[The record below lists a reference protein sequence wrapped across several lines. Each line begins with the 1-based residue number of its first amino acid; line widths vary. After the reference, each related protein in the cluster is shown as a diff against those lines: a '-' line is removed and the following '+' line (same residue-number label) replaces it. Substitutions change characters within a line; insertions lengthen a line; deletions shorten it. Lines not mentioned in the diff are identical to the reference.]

1 MGRRSW
7 GRVLLAGV
15 LATTAMGFGSA
26 SAQED
31 TTSTTAGGDDERVVM
46 TVGIPQGLDS
56 ANVTVGVTV
65 AAYEVWNLQFAT
77 LTDKAADDFSTIPG
91 LAESWE
97 GSDDGQTYT
106 YHLRDGLQW
115 SDGEPLTADDVVYT
129 IDRANEEG
137 WFNHTATTQ
146 NLTAE
151 AIDDQT
157 VEITSSVPDPK
168 LPTMDI
174 YIVPKHVYEEISADD
189 LGSYEALDGVGSG
202 PFHLTDYTRGQSW
215 TMEANPNWW
224 GGETYVD
231 EIVFRPFSNPD
242 AMVTALQR
250 GEIDAAHNI
259 PAGAVPVLEDEP
271 DIEVVQGQQG
281 GFDELALNA
290 GGGPVPGGHP
300 ALEDL
305 VVRQAINY
313 AIDKEAIVD
322 RVYDGL
328 AEPATT
334 MSPSPDPQWIP
345 DIAEEDQ
352 YTFDPDRANEIL
364 DEAGYEDTD
373 GDGVREMPGGGEP
386 LNFRYAVRSE
396 SEIAQPI
403 AELVTGWLS
412 DIGIDTTTE
421 QFNDTQL
428 TPFIGRGQWDM
439 FVWGWTPFVDPDPQL
454 SYFQCDQTVQDAD
467 DPTNYYNDANWCSD
481 EYDQLYVEQN
491 QELDHERRVELVH
504 EMLTL
509 FYEDASYVVLDYAP
523 DLQAYRTDR
532 FQGWVRQPAEIG
544 PVIFSNTSPSYALL
558 EPVAAGT
565 GSGDDDGGSSNTGLI
580 IVIAVLGVLVIGG
593 GAFALGRRGSAD
605 DRE

>member
-1 MGRRSW
+1 
-7 GRVLLAGV
+7 
-15 LATTAMGFGSA
+15 MGFGTA

-46 TVGIPQGLDS
+46 TVGIPQSLDS

-91 LAESWE
+91 LAESWDE
-97 GSDDGQTYT
+97 SNDGQTYT

-174 YIVPKHVYEEISADD
+174 YIVPKHIYEEISADD

-224 GGETYVD
+224 GGETYLD
-231 EIVFRPFSNPD
+231 EIVFRPFANPD

-259 PAGAVPVLEDEP
+259 PAGAVPVLEGEP
-271 DIEVVQGQQG
+271 NIEVVEGQQG

-305 VVRQAINY
+305 AVRQAINY

-352 YTFDPDRANEIL
+352 YTFDPDRANELL

-373 GDGVREMPGGGEP
+373 DDGVREMPGGGEP

-396 SEIAQPI
+396 SEIAQPV

-412 DIGIDTTTE
+412 DVGIDTTTE

-428 TPFIGRGQWDM
+428 TPFIGRGEWDM

-454 SYFQCDQTVQDAD
+454 SYFQCDQTVQSAD
-467 DPTNYYNDANWCSD
+467 DPTNYYNDANWCSE
-481 EYDQLYVEQN
+481 EYDELYVEQN
-491 QELDHERRVELVH
+491 QELDRERRVELVH

-509 FYEDASYVVLDYAP
+509 FYEDAAYVVLDYAP

-532 FQGWVRQPAEIG
+532 FQGWVRQPVDTG

-558 EPVAAGT
+558 EPVAAGD
-565 GSGDDDGGSSNTGLI
+565 GANEDDGGSSNTGLI

>member
-1 MGRRSW
+1 
-7 GRVLLAGV
+7 VAGV
-15 LATTAMGFGSA
+15 LATTAMGFGAA
-26 SAQED
+26 SAQD
-31 TTSTTAGGDDERVVM
+31 ATTTTAGGDDERVVM

-97 GSDDGQTYT
+97 GSDDGLTYT
-106 YHLRDGLQW
+106 YHLRDGLTW
-115 SDGEPLTADDVVYT
+115 SDDEPLTADDVVYT

-157 VEITSSVPDPK
+157 VEITSAVPDPK

-174 YIVPKHVYEEISADD
+174 YIVPKHVYEDISADE
-189 LGSYEALDGVGSG
+189 LSSYEALDGVGSG

-215 TMEANPNWW
+215 TMDANPNWW
-224 GGETYVD
+224 GGDTYVD

-259 PAGAVPVLEDEP
+259 PAGAVPVLADES
-271 DIEVVQGQQG
+271 DIEVVEGQQG

-290 GGGPVPGGHP
+290 GGGPVPGGNP

-305 VVRQAINY
+305 AFRQAINY

-345 DIAEEDQ
+345 DIPVEDQ
-352 YTFDPDRANEIL
+352 YTFDPDRANELL
-364 DEAGYEDTD
+364 DDAGYEDTD
-373 GDGVREMPGGGEP
+373 GDGVREDPDTGEAIN
-386 LNFRYAVRSE
+386 LRYAVRSE

-428 TPFIGRGQWDM
+428 TPFIGRGEWDM

-454 SYFQCDQTVQDAD
+454 SYFKCDQTVQDAD

-481 EYDQLYVEQN
+481 EYDDLYVEQN
-491 QELDHERRVELVH
+491 QELDHDRRVELVH

-509 FYEDASYVVLDYAP
+509 FYEDAAYVVLDYAP

-532 FQGWVRQPAEIG
+532 FQGWVRQPAETG

-558 EPVAAGT
+558 EPVTAAEG
-565 GSGDDDGGSSNTGLI
+565 GGDDDDGGSSTGLI
-580 IVIAVLGVLVIGG
+580 IGIAVIGLLIVGG